1 MSPPANIISMT
12 EPTEE
17 SVFTPQA
24 DGVQELPTRWRKDP
38 EPPPPD
44 AGAEMRQAGIDA
56 DLYGRDDCECI
67 NVERGQIK
75 TRLADR

>member
-1 MSPPANIISMT
+1 MT
-12 EPTEE
+12 EPTEK
-17 SVFTPQA
+17 SVFIPQA
-24 DGVQELPTRWRKDP
+24 AGVQELPTRWRKAP

-56 DLYGRDDCECI
+56 GLYDRDDSEYATSS
-67 NVERGQIK
+67 GAQIK